1 MGRILRKTLI
11 SVGLFCALLAY
22 GFVYEWIVGYWG
34 YTRLA
39 SERNEYVSENKD
51 KTIHMAIVWASDE
64 DPAFVDGANLAVA
77 EINKTGGV
85 KTINSKGETV
95 SSNVVLHRYS
105 DVTWQEGERAASAIA
120 DDKRISA
127 VIGHTHSSRAIPAAN
142 TYEYSGILFFSTAA
156 TQASLT
162 NHRFKYV
169 FSLGPTDEQYFDP
182 MLAYAA
188 KHGLRRLAILYD
200 RNSTGANF
208 YNKLTARL
216 DKDIRVVYHKSLST
230 DPNELAEALYYA
242 IHSKPDIIAVGVR
255 YDKDVRIL
263 INKLRAMGYGK
274 VVFGG
279 KPFDDPGLPAALGSR
294 GDEVFVASMIK
305 ADAMA
310 QISHEAAD
318 ATAAQRFTDNVV
330 SFQRLY
336 EKQYGESPGFFAYQG
351 YFSVYLYKAAC
362 EEAQTCV
369 PLSVASALKFNQKD
383 GILGVKFDEYNRRS
397 DIRMYLKKI
406 SNGEFVD
413 VE

>member
-1 MGRILRKTLI
+1 
-11 SVGLFCALLAY
+11 
-22 GFVYEWIVGYWG
+22 
-34 YTRLA
+34 
-39 SERNEYVSENKD
+39 
-51 KTIHMAIVWASDE
+51 
-64 DPAFVDGANLAVA
+64 
-77 EINKTGGV
+77 
-85 KTINSKGETV
+85 
-95 SSNVVLHRYS
+95 
-105 DVTWQEGERAASAIA
+105 
-120 DDKRISA
+120 
-127 VIGHTHSSRAIPAAN
+127 
-142 TYEYSGILFFSTAA
+142 
-156 TQASLT
+156 
-162 NHRFKYV
+162 
-169 FSLGPTDEQYFDP
+169 